1 MEHQVDLVP
10 TTELQ
15 AVNAMLRAIGES
27 PVNTL
32 ESADAVD
39 VVLAQQT
46 LADISR
52 SCQERGWYWNTMED
66 YTLIR
71 TFPDNQIKLPSNTLK
86 VDTTGLDADN
96 YPVVQRGT
104 RLFNKKTNSYA
115 FDKNLTVDLVE
126 FLPFE
131 EIPQAARTFI
141 TLSAAR
147 KFQEDRVG
155 SDTLAKMHLEDEKV
169 AWSALVA
176 AESEVRDATIFDSY
190 DVARVMDR

>member
-1 MEHQVDLVP
+1 MDLVP

-32 ESADAVD
+32 EVPEAVD

-46 LADISR
+46 LTDVSR
-52 SCQERGWYWNTMED
+52 NLQERGWYWNTMEGLVLPRE
-66 YTLIR
+66 Y
-71 TFPDNQIKLPSNTLK
+71 PSGQIKLPATCLK
-86 VDTTGLDADN
+86 VDTVGDDEVN
-96 YPVVQRGT
+96 YPVVQRGN
-104 RLFNKKTNSYA
+104 RLFNKKTNTYT
-115 FDKNLTVDLVE
+115 FDKSLKVDLVE

-131 EIPQAARTFI
+131 ELPQAARTFI
-141 TLSAAR
+141 TLSASR

-155 SDTLAKMHLEDEKV
+155 SETLAKFQTEDEKL
-169 AWSALVA
+169 AWAALQSAEA
-176 AESEVRDATIFDSY
+176 EVRDASIFDSY

>member
-1 MEHQVDLVP
+1 MDLVP

-52 SCQERGWYWNTMED
+52 NLQERGWYWNTMED

-71 TFPDNQIKLPSNTLK
+71 TFPDMQIKLPGNTLK
-86 VDTTGLDADN
+86 VDTVGLDADH
-96 YPVVQRGT
+96 YPVVQRGQ
-104 RLFNKKTNSYA
+104 RLFNKKTNSYT

-131 EIPQAARTFI
+131 ELPQAARTFI
-141 TLSAAR
+141 TLSASR

-155 SDTLAKMHLEDEKV
+155 SDTLAKFQLEDEKV
-169 AWSALVA
+169 AWTQLVC
-176 AESEVRDATIFDSY
+176 AETETRDANIFDSY
-190 DVARVMDR
+190 DVSRVMDR